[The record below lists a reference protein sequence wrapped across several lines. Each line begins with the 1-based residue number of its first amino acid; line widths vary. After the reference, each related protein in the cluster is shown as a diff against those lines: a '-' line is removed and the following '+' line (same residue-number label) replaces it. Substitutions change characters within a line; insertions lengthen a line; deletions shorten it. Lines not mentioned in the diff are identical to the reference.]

1 MYKSKVIEDPS
12 TGKTEQNPADFELE
26 KKRVGKLLLI
36 ILIISV
42 PTMIYLLFQHL
53 NK

>member
-12 TGKTEQNPADFELE
+12 TGKTDQDPADFELE
-26 KKRVGKLLLI
+26 KKRVGILLFI

-42 PTMIYLLFQHL
+42 PTMVYLLFKHF
-53 NK
+53 NH